1 VPDAVTAAP
10 PIRSLVWSLLGA
22 VVVLWLAYAIVAGM
36 KQGSAPPAPVSPA
49 RTAPDTAPV
58 GLALTPAPALRVR
71 SSLFG
76 PPRAGTVVRHAPR
89 HRARAT
95 SAVSA
100 PAPQTATPAPAP
112 ATTPAPLT
120 PVQTTPTPTPTPRPT
135 PNPTPP
141 ARPAPKPRPT
151 LKAQPKQPS
160 GPSFDQSSP
169 SGFDNSG

>member
-1 VPDAVTAAP
+1 MPDAVTAAP

-89 HRARAT
+89 HRVRAT

-120 PVQTTPTPTPTPRPT
+120 PVQTTPTPTPTP
-135 PNPTPP
+135 P

>member
-22 VVVLWLAYAIVAGM
+22 LVALWLAYAIVAGM
-36 KQGSAPPAPVSPA
+36 KQGSAAPAPAPHA

-76 PPRAGTVVRHAPR
+76 PARAGTVVRHAPR

-100 PAPQTATPAPAP
+100 PAPQTATPPPAP
-112 ATTPAPLT
+112 ATAPEPVT
-120 PVQTTPTPTPTPRPT
+120 PVQTTPTPTPTPT
-135 PNPTPP
+135 PA

-151 LKAQPKQPS
+151 LTAQPKQPS
-160 GPSFDQSSP
+160 GTSFDQSSP